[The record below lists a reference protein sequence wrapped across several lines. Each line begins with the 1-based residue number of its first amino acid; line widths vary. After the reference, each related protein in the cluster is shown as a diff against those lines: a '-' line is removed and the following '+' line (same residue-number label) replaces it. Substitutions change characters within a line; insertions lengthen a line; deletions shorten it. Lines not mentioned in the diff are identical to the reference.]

1 MLSQTFY
8 LCSYFSQRFEA
19 RVSEGSQQVTV
30 SGVRPGASYQ
40 LVVASKNGSVL
51 LDETV
56 ELGERNNQ
64 PTAAIPSLN
73 QCSSSFDSGSHNE
86 TFLHFV

>member
-1 MLSQTFY
+1 M
-8 LCSYFSQRFEA
+8 
-19 RVSEGSQQVTV
+19 TV

-64 PTAAIPSLN
+64 PAAAAAIPSLN
-73 QCSSSFDSGSHNE
+73 QCSSSFDSGNHNE

>member
-1 MLSQTFY
+1 M
-8 LCSYFSQRFEA
+8 
-19 RVSEGSQQVTV
+19 TV

-64 PTAAIPSLN
+64 PALPSLN
-73 QCSSSFDSGSHNE
+73 QCSSSFDSGNHNE